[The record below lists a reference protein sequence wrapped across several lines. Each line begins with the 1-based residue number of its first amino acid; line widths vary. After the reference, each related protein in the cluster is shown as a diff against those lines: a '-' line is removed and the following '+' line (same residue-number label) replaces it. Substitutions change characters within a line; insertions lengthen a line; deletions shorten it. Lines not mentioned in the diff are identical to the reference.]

1 MNGYNCRSCGAN
13 LNPSQSTCD
22 YCGSP
27 YQEVSVVSIDV
38 GVDFDEELRG
48 LKFITEHPLFPTL
61 ASFMRASGSW
71 SYLILDHLKLL
82 DEALSK
88 IRTIDRHKFPILF
101 SDAIEGLADASE
113 PDASIRASDSCIR
126 SSKAKIEVLDSYKML
141 FHASQIIT

>member
-101 SDAIEGLADASE
+101 SDAIEGLAGEWENFAMDPSFTDDDTTSGVTGPACLATARIS
-113 PDASIRASDSCIR
+113 RTIR
-126 SSKAKIEVLDSYKML
+126 SV
-141 FHASQIIT
+141 T